1 MSEERKDLN
10 VEFSDYELPIIS
22 KFGDELN
29 LLNVT
34 PPIIKNVVNLS
45 GNESNIDI
53 MISVVDDVR
62 TIKIDYTSKPRNYTL
77 KGDVNNPAELE
88 NLLNIIKLIF

>member
-1 MSEERKDLN
+1 MSEERKDLS
-10 VEFSDYELPIIS
+10 VEFSDFELPIIS

-34 PPIIKNVVNLS
+34 PPIIKDVVHLAGKNS
-45 GNESNIDI
+45 TIDI
-53 MISVVDDVR
+53 MISVVDEVR
-62 TIKIDYTSKPRNYTL
+62 SIKIECVSKPRNYTL